1 MLLRK
6 PTAWGNPFL
15 GSSGRG
21 VQELLF
27 YMALEY
33 LGLDLLLLGKSQIDS
48 GRNPLVHAA
57 IGHEA

>member
-1 MLLRK
+1 M
-6 PTAWGNPFL
+6 
-15 GSSGRG
+15 
-21 VQELLF
+21 QELLF